1 MPKYALIYGTR
12 PELVKF
18 APLVYEL
25 QRHNLTFFAIH
36 TGQQNGQ
43 AMNDALRQELA
54 LPTPEY
60 QLQPSSLFRV
70 EDGVPPLAQILG
82 MERPDVVLVQ
92 GDTNSTLAG
101 ALAAKAAGVKLAHVE
116 AGLRGGETFTR
127 EEQNTIQI
135 AQLADF
141 HFAPCLRAVANL
153 RLEGV
158 ADPIYF
164 VGNTIVDIT
173 LRRVT
178 QLRAGEASAILH
190 QYGVTGKRFV
200 LVTTHKA
207 EIVDDPVNLC
217 KICEVLHR
225 LAQLGLPILLPMH
238 PRTQDLLAR
247 HGMVLPEAANLH
259 VLPPLSYRDF
269 LVLEKEALCLITDGG
284 GVQEECCTLGT
295 PVLVIKNATQRP
307 CVVDMGAATI
317 CGLNPERLVR
327 EVQALLTATT
337 PRRWVNPFGKGD
349 AAQQIIALLQK
360 QLAPPTQVTAPQ
372 PSSWAGPN
380 FQGGEAWVS

>member
-1 MPKYALIYGTR
+1 MP
-12 PELVKF
+12 KF

-25 QRHNLTFFAIH
+25 QRRKLPFFTIH
-36 TGQQNGQ
+36 TGQHNGR

-54 LPTPEY
+54 LPAPAY
-60 QLQPSSLFRV
+60 QLHHSSSLFSV
-70 EDGVPPLAQILG
+70 GDGAPPLAQILG

-127 EEQNTIQI
+127 EEQNTIRI
-135 AQLADF
+135 AQLANF

-158 ADPIYF
+158 ADSIYF

-173 LRRVT
+173 LRRVE
-178 QLRAGEASAILH
+178 QLREGEVSAILH
-190 QYGVTGKRFV
+190 QYSVTGKRFV
-200 LVTTHKA
+200 LFTTHKA
-207 EIVDDPVNLC
+207 EIVDEPANLR
-217 KICEVLHR
+217 KICEILQA
-225 LAQLGLPILLPMH
+225 LARLGLPILLPLH
-238 PRTQDLLAR
+238 PRTQDLLIR
-247 HGMVLPEAANLH
+247 HGVALPEAANLH
-259 VLPPLSYRDF
+259 ILPPLSYRDF

-284 GVQEECCTLGT
+284 GVQEECCALGT

-307 CVVDMGAATI
+307 CVVDVGAATI
-317 CGLNPERLVR
+317 CGLDPERLVW
-327 EVQALLTATT
+327 EVQALLAATT

-349 AAQQIIALLQK
+349 AAQQIIALLEK
-360 QLAPPTQVTAPQ
+360 QLASPTQATAAQ
-372 PSSWAGPN
+372 PSSWAEPT
-380 FQGGEAWVS
+380 FPGGEAWLS